1 MSWELVDILDPN
13 IICDNDSDRI
23 PIKMI
28 VVKSIHIFKKLD
40 LKLKKINIVIK
51 RKEITIQDST
61 YKNAVAANIQINT
74 VELIVTKLNFKFCK

>member
-1 MSWELVDILDPN
+1 
-13 IICDNDSDRI
+13 
-23 PIKMI
+23 MI

-61 YKNAVAANIQINT
+61 YKNAVAANIQIST